1 MSSEPRGFV
10 DRLVDLAWKL
20 FGTSLLI
27 WLTVELI
34 GQVWQW
40 LVVGVAVVGL
50 IWLLW
55 RLYRARRDLW

>member
-1 MSSEPRGFV
+1 MSSEPRGFI

-20 FGTSLLI
+20 FGIALLT
-27 WLTVELI
+27 WLTVDLI

-40 LVVGVAVVGL
+40 LVGGAVVVGL

-55 RLYRARRDLW
+55 RLYQPRRDLW

>member
-1 MSSEPRGFV
+1 MSSEPRGLV
-10 DRLVDLAWKL
+10 DRLVGLAWKL

-27 WLTVELI
+27 WLAVELI

-40 LVVGVAVVGL
+40 LVGGAVVVGL

>member
-20 FGTSLLI
+20 FGVALLI
-27 WLTVELI
+27 WLAIELI

-40 LVVGVAVVGL
+40 LVGGAVVVGL

>member
-1 MSSEPRGFV
+1 MSSEPQGFV

-20 FGTSLLI
+20 FGVALLI

-40 LVVGVAVVGL
+40 LVGGAVVVGL

-55 RLYRARRDLW
+55 RLYQARRDLW

>member
-1 MSSEPRGFV
+1 MSSEPRGFI

-20 FGTSLLI
+20 FGTALLV
-27 WLTVELI
+27 WLAVELF

-40 LVVGVAVVGL
+40 LVGGVAVVVL
-50 IWLLW
+50 IWLLG